1 MRTFYTVNYPAI
13 GQDGRPAHV
22 SEVANPE
29 SLYWQA
35 EAETYS
41 TWLSLKL
48 GEVDC
53 KALLERIFPGE
64 SIQDKT
70 WKEIADAHRRAFRA
84 VQEDVE
90 RDLDKLARIA
100 LGMPEP
106 ECNCVLPEQTCPVC
120 RESARKVWNH
130 AED

>member
-13 GQDGRPAHV
+13 GADGHPAHI

-35 EAETYS
+35 EAESYS

-48 GEVDC
+48 GVKDC
-53 KALLERIFPGE
+53 KDLLDRVFPGE
-64 SIQDKT
+64 SIQDRT

-84 VQEDVE
+84 VQDGE
-90 RDLDKLARIA
+90 RDLDQLARIA
-100 LGMPEP
+100 LDMPEP
-106 ECNCVLPEQTCPVC
+106 ECNCVLPEQSCPVC
-120 RESARKVWNH
+120 RASARKVWSN

>member
-13 GQDGRPAHV
+13 GANGQPAHI

-84 VQEDVE
+84 VADGE
-90 RDLDKLARIA
+90 RDLDQLARIA
-100 LGMPEP
+100 LDMPAE
-106 ECNCVLPEQTCPVC
+106 ECSCVLPEQSCPVC
-120 RESARKVWNH
+120 RESARKVWSD
-130 AED
+130 AAS

>member
-13 GQDGRPAHV
+13 DANGHPAHI

-41 TWLSLKL
+41 AWLSLKL
-48 GEVDC
+48 GVEDC
-53 KALLERIFPGE
+53 KALLERVFPGE
-64 SIQDKT
+64 SIQDRT
-70 WKEIADAHRRAFRA
+70 WKEIADGHRRAYRA
-84 VQEDVE
+84 AQDGE

-100 LGMPEP
+100 LDMPEP
-106 ECNCVLPEQTCPVC
+106 ECDCVLPEQTCPVC
-120 RESARKVWNH
+120 QASARKVWNH